1 VGFRVLLWYFIGEMG
16 LLDLIF
22 PKRCVACGKIGSYLC
37 QQDKRKIK
45 AAATFCPV
53 CLKGAVGGTTHER
66 CKSKLSLDGLV
77 CIFSYAAPIKEIIH
91 ELKYRFVKDL
101 LSVVEAEIKNARILQ
116 EIDFHTFT
124 LVPIPLSV
132 SRKNWRGF
140 NQAEIL
146 GRVLARQLKIPI
158 DSDTLKKIKETKPQ
172 AKLPRKERLRQ
183 ARGVFRA
190 VSNISGR
197 NFIVFDDVW
206 TTGATMKAAA
216 SALKR
221 KGATKV
227 WGLALAS
234 SR

>member
-1 VGFRVLLWYFIGEMG
+1 MG

-22 PKRCVACGKIGSYLC
+22 PKSCVACGKIGSYLC
-37 QQDKRKIK
+37 EQDRKKIK

-77 CIFSYAAPIKEIIH
+77 CLFSYTTPIKEIIH

-101 LSVVEAEIKNARILQ
+101 LSAVEAEIKKAEIL
-116 EIDFHTFT
+116 ETIDFRSFT
-124 LVPIPLSV
+124 LAPIPLSS

-140 NQAEIL
+140 NQAEAL
-146 GRVLARQLKIPI
+146 GNVVARRLKIPI
-158 DSDTLKKIKETKPQ
+158 DSETLKKIKETKPQ

-183 ARGVFRA
+183 ARGIFRA
-190 VSNISGR
+190 ISDISGCD
-197 NFIVFDDVW
+197 FIVFDDVW
-206 TTGATMKAAA
+206 TTGATMKAASA
-216 SALKR
+216 ALKR
-221 KGATKV
+221 RGAEKV

-234 SR
+234 SH